1 MILFETQVAGLPHV
15 LRTIGIIVVVWYA
28 LRIIFRYVGPWLMK
42 KGVQKMQQKAED
54 KMRDQFGQRHRSSQE
69 EGKVTVEKPRDSS
82 SRSGADDGEYV
93 EFEEVE

>member
-1 MILFETQVAGLPHV
+1 MILFETQVAGIPSV
-15 LRTIGIIVVVWYA
+15 LRTIFIIIVVWYA

-54 KMRDQFGQRHRSSQE
+54 QMRSQFGQQPRSSQE

-82 SRSGADDGEYV
+82 GRSGADDGEYV